1 MDLKEIQMMKFI
13 NDVNN
18 SWIAIGKSPKQISV
32 NEKKF
37 VKYRRSI
44 YATNDIQPNEIF
56 TVNNVKIIRPGLGLS
71 PKYYND
77 LLGKNANKFIRL
89 GTPID
94 LKDFNYK
101 KK

>member
-1 MDLKEIQMMKFI
+1 MI
-13 NDVNN
+13 
-18 SWIAIGKSPKQISV
+18 ISV

-56 TVNNVKIIRPGLGLS
+56 TINNVKVIRPGLGMS

-77 LLGKNANKFIRL
+77 LLGKRANKFIRL
-89 GTPID
+89 GNPID
-94 LKDFNYK
+94 LKDFKYK